1 MARALCILLLLALG
15 LSPTWAADP
24 GLGRLFFTPAERNA
38 LEEARRRNIRAEIQA
53 TEAASKPKRAPV
65 RNVSVSGLVRRS
77 DGESTVWVNGKP
89 TDGGTA
95 DGLKVRVTAGQ
106 QAAVIVHEPEKGH
119 TVRLKV
125 GQRADILTGRI
136 EEGYERREAAAPQAA
151 LREPT
156 PRPTEAPATRKA
168 EEPEDE
174 PNQTGQDDGT
184 MPSEAGEDERG

>member
-1 MARALCILLLLALG
+1 MGRRLCTVLLVLG
-15 LSPTWAADP
+15 LSPAWAADA

-38 LEEARRRNIRAEIQA
+38 LEEARRKNLRAEIQA
-53 TEAASKPKRAPV
+53 AEKAKPERAPV

-89 TDGGTA
+89 TDGATV

-106 QAAVIVHEPEKGH
+106 QAAVIVHEPERGR

-151 LREPT
+151 LPEPA
-156 PRPTEAPATRKA
+156 PEPSEPPATRKV
-168 EEPEDE
+168 EEPEDDPDQAWQEDDTTPGEADRDE
-174 PNQTGQDDGT
+174 PG
-184 MPSEAGEDERG
+184 